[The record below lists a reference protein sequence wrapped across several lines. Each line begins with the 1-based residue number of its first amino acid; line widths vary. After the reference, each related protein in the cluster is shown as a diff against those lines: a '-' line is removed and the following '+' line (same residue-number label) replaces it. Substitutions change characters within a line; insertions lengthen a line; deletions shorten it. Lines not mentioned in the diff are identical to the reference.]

1 MSKKSYNFQLVNWLK
16 LNWISLIP
24 YLILLFLIIIMGI
37 TQPKSLG
44 LYWLGIKTDG
54 TLALILATIGQSFVI
69 FSGGIDLSVGGV
81 VCITNSLAAI
91 KMSDNIW
98 SIVFVSIAILA
109 LGAILGAFNGLL
121 VVKVR
126 VQPIIA
132 TLITWYIYSG
142 IALII
147 IPTDEGDKIPKIFIK
162 SLLSRIAGIP
172 VSLII
177 LIILILLWVYIKRTR
192 FAISVFAV
200 GSNENAAYFNGVNIS
215 KIKVLVY
222 SLSGFFAACAGLFRT
237 AQVASGSPT
246 AGNNFNLLSIAAV
259 VIGGASLKGGK
270 GNIIGSIAGA
280 FILKIIGDLLIF
292 IGISSYWVS
301 FFQGILLIIIIG
313 IFSVSSMLKSRRE
326 IQL

>member
-1 MSKKSYNFQLVNWLK
+1 MSKRSSNFQVINWIK
-16 LNWISLIP
+16 LNWISTIP
-24 YLILLFLIIIMGI
+24 YLILLLLIIIMGMI
-37 TQPKSLG
+37 QPNSIR
-44 LYWLGIKTDG
+44 LYWMGIKTDG
-54 TLALILATIGQSFVI
+54 TLALILAAVGQSFVI

-81 VCITNSLAAI
+81 ICITNSLAAI

-98 SIVFVSIAILA
+98 SIILVSIAILI
-109 LGAILGAFNGLL
+109 LGAALGAFNGLL
-121 VVKVR
+121 VIKVR
-126 VQPIIA
+126 LQPIIA

-147 IPTDEGDKIPKIFIK
+147 IPTDEGDKIPQIFIK
-162 SLLSRIAGIP
+162 SLLSRKFGVP

-177 LIILILLWVYIKRTR
+177 LIIIILFWIYIKRTV
-192 FAISVFAV
+192 FGMSVFAV
-200 GSNENAAYFNGVNIS
+200 GSNENSAYFNGVNIS
-215 KIKVLVY
+215 KIKIYVY

-292 IGISSYWVS
+292 FGISSYWVS